1 MIVGVTTLLGVITTT
16 LQLASFFNTDP
27 WNKAK
32 DYRESDLLGL
42 LQSMLVQWLALFLAS
57 LPIIQ
62 NGFLRQPWILGL
74 SSVALLTAT
83 LAPALYGSLG
93 PAWPNLLLFFS
104 SLSQAQTVLQLLRG
118 LQVEIALPKRGIN
131 VGWTSASCWIVIS
144 LGPPSLHTSTPPHT
158 SHLHCDS
165 NVYIYTHDRTQANCS
180 DRYTSN
186 GASKQMTLVFHSGLL
201 S

>member
-62 NGFLRQPWILGL
+62 NGFLHQPWILGL

-83 LAPALYGSLG
+83 LAPALHGSLG

-104 SLSQAQTVLQLLRG
+104 SLSQA
-118 LQVEIALPKRGIN
+118 
-131 VGWTSASCWIVIS
+131 
-144 LGPPSLHTSTPPHT
+144 
-158 SHLHCDS
+158 
-165 NVYIYTHDRTQANCS
+165 
-180 DRYTSN
+180 
-186 GASKQMTLVFHSGLL
+186 
-201 S
+201 